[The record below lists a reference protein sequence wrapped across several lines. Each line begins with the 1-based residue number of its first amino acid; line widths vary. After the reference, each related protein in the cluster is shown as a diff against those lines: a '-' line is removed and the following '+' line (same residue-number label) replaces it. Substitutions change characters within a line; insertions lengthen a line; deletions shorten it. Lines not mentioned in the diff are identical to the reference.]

1 MKSKLISGTHHIALK
16 TRGEV
21 EFQKAVDFYAG
32 LLGLEE
38 IRSWVNANDRGVM
51 LSTGNSIIEITS
63 NGMEANSQGS
73 IRHFALATEDVDACI
88 QLVREAG
95 YPIVMEPKDVV
106 ISSDPV
112 LPIRIGFCLGPV
124 GEEIEFFCEK

>member
-16 TRGEV
+16 TQGEV
-21 EFQKAVDFYAG
+21 EFRQAVDFYAG
-32 LLGLEE
+32 LLGLQE
-38 IRSWVNANDRGVM
+38 IRSWRNGNDCGVM

-63 NGMEANSQGS
+63 NGKAAASQGS
-73 IRHFALATEDVDACI
+73 IRHFALATQDVDACI
-88 QLVREAG
+88 RLVREAG

-106 ISSDPV
+106 IASDPAY
-112 LPIRIGFCLGPV
+112 PIRIGFCLGPV